1 MAKTALN
8 KYQKL
13 ECSGLWREN
22 AKGQRREVVA
32 NLGATSLILSDPK
45 REDALAHW
53 SLPAVKR
60 LNPGEM
66 PALFAPGT
74 TDEGETLEVDDSDMI
89 AALETVHAAIR
100 AARPHP
106 GRLRNSLLGI
116 VAVGI
121 MAIGIF
127 WLPDALVQHTAS
139 FLPRTTRQDI
149 GHQALADLT
158 RLTGQPCAARSG
170 QAALKKLSSRL
181 FGPDS
186 GVELVVLR
194 TGLAQARSLPGRL
207 VAIPEMLLAEQD
219 GPEAAAG
226 FALSARISAEV
237 FDPMLPLLQHAGIG
251 ATFRLL
257 TTGAL
262 PSEAVLGF
270 AETLISSPPP
280 MPSDAIL
287 LSRFEAAG
295 LATTPYAYARDPS
308 GDSTRN
314 LIEADPFS
322 NVIPPALLPD
332 GDWVSLQD
340 ICTQ

>member
-1 MAKTALN
+1 MAKTALK

-22 AKGQRREVVA
+22 AEGQRREVIA

-45 REDALAHW
+45 RETALSHW

-66 PALFAPGT
+66 PALFAP
-74 TDEGETLEVDDSDMI
+74 DAAEGETLEIDDNEMI
-89 AALETVHAAIR
+89 VALETVHSAIR

-106 GRLRNSLLGI
+106 GRLRNSLLGS
-116 VAVGI
+116 VALGI
-121 MAIGIF
+121 LAIGIF
-127 WLPDALVQHTAS
+127 WLPDALEEHTAS

-149 GHQALADLT
+149 GRAALADLT
-158 RLTGQPCAARSG
+158 RLTGQPCSAKNG
-170 QAALKKLSSRL
+170 QAALTKLASRV

-186 GVELVVLR
+186 GIELIIVR
-194 TGLAQARSLPGRL
+194 TGLAQAQNLPGRIIVL
-207 VAIPEMLLAEQD
+207 PEALLAEQD
-219 GPEAAAG
+219 GPEVAAG
-226 FALSARISAEV
+226 FALAARVSAEMN
-237 FDPMLPLLQHAGIG
+237 DPMIRLLHHAGIG

-262 PSEAVLGF
+262 PQTAISGYGEELVATAPAVP
-270 AETLISSPPP
+270 TDS
-280 MPSDAIL
+280 IL

-295 LATTPYAYARDPS
+295 IATTPYATARDPS
-308 GDSTRN
+308 GATTAN